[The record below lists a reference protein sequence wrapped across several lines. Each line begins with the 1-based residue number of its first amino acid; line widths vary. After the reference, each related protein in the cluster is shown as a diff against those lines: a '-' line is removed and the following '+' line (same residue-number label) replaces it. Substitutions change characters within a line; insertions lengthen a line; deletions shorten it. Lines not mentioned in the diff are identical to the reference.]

1 MKIMEWPVNR
11 LQIVMVDKPKT
22 QLQENEANAGYFA
35 NYDEGEDKFTLP
47 VGHLICDYE
56 ADDQW
61 TRKYCEERGS
71 FEGEKFRFDNS
82 KWEFDNKLYGT
93 KISTLV
99 VKDGAAKIIDTVE
112 LPDADYAVSG
122 VPVLRNGAD
131 CKWGAY
137 VTKQGWSSS
146 AVRPTWHTFV
156 GVKDD
161 PSKVYVIGMK
171 TTSDNMVKTS
181 EAFNVFRALGFR
193 DVIKLDGGGSFYMN
207 AGGEVLTSGG
217 SRRINSILRLVPE
230 SGTGKKPFKIALDA
244 GHGLTTPGRRIPKEL
259 NDAEVREW
267 QLNSR
272 VANKTEQ
279 LLGIY
284 DNVEVLRVDDRTG
297 QTDVSLDD
305 RTNAANQWGADVY
318 ISIHANAGINGGSGG
333 GIVAYAHTEASA
345 ESINLRDAL
354 YYELVATT
362 GLRGNRATPRATA
375 NHHVTRETNM
385 TAVLLELGFM
395 DSKADVP
402 VILTEAFA
410 DGCAAA
416 IVDALAD
423 FYGLTET
430 DTIDTADEWA
440 QRAWERAYAAGV
452 MDGTRPRD
460 GVSRQEMAV
469 VLDKLGMLE

>member
-1 MKIMEWPVNR
+1 MEWPADR
-11 LQIVMVDKPKT
+11 LQIVMVDKPKN
-22 QLQENEANAGYFA
+22 QLQENEANAGFFA
-35 NYDEGEDKFTLP
+35 PHHEGDDWYTLP

-61 TRKYCEERGS
+61 TRKYCEERGK
-71 FEGEKFRFDNS
+71 FEGSKFFFDNS
-82 KWEFDNKLYGT
+82 YWEFNNSLYGT

-99 VKDGAAKIIDTVE
+99 IKDGAAKIIDTVE
-112 LPDADYAVSG
+112 IPDADYAVSG

-137 VTKQGWSSS
+137 VTKQGWTGASVL
-146 AVRPTWHTFV
+146 AAWHTFV

-161 PSKVYVIGMK
+161 PSKVYVIGME
-171 TTSDNMVKTS
+171 TTSGNMVKTS
-181 EAFNVFRALGFR
+181 EAFNVFRTLGFR

-217 SRRINSILRLVPE
+217 SRRINSILRLVPD

-244 GHGLTTPGRRIPKEL
+244 GHYMGTAGRRIPKNLDPNET
-259 NDAEVREW
+259 REW

-272 VANKTEQ
+272 VTNKTEQ

-297 QTDVSLDD
+297 QTDVSLSD
-305 RTNAANQWGADVY
+305 RTKAANEWGADVY

-354 YYELVATT
+354 YYELVAAT

-395 DSKADVP
+395 DSRTDVP

-416 IVDALAD
+416 IVDTLAD
-423 FYGLTET
+423 FYGLEET
-430 DTIDTADEWA
+430 STIDTADEWA
-440 QRAWERAYAAGV
+440 QRAWEHAYAAGV

-460 GVSRQEMAV
+460 GVSRQELAV